1 LYTKKA
7 FSFNSRGA
15 KEGGELLLI
24 LVIWMDED
32 FCWEEVVQA
41 GEDPDFGLDV
51 TGIDSSNDAVQ
62 IKPVYPMKMKF
73 DGFEMSEFFQFY
85 IVFSFF

>member
-1 LYTKKA
+1 
-7 FSFNSRGA
+7 
-15 KEGGELLLI
+15 
-24 LVIWMDED
+24 MDED

-62 IKPVYPMKMKF
+62 IKPVYYPMKMKF
-73 DGFEMSEFFQFY
+73 DGFEMSEFF
-85 IVFSFF
+85 

>member
-1 LYTKKA
+1 
-7 FSFNSRGA
+7 
-15 KEGGELLLI
+15 
-24 LVIWMDED
+24 MDED

-51 TGIDSSNDAVQ
+51 TGIDTSNDAVQ

-73 DGFEMSEFFQFY
+73 DGFDMSEFTNF
-85 IVFSFF
+85 ILFFLFLIICYLLCCA

>member
-1 LYTKKA
+1 
-7 FSFNSRGA
+7 
-15 KEGGELLLI
+15 
-24 LVIWMDED
+24 MDED

-62 IKPVYPMKMKF
+62 IKPVYPKF

-85 IVFSFF
+85 IVFSFFNSFFF